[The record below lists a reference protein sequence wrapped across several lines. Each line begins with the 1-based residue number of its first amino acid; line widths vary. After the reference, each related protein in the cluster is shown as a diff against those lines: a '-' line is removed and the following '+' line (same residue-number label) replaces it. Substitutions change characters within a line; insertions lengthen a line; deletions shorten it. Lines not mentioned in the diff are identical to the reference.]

1 MKKLVIITGPQGSGN
16 HLFSRI
22 LSLHPDVGGWKD
34 LIDEYWIPSDLE
46 PFAKYW
52 VNPEELTLDQF
63 EGKDYWLANVSVPF
77 VYNGVKQVPKID
89 VMASTARDLGI
100 NVQIC
105 VIVRDQYINAL
116 QQQRVRK
123 ETTLPTAVDYFDT
136 LGDVHFLD
144 HEAFFLYKQRYLKW
158 VSKMLDFPVAY
169 DDPKVMNFIE
179 EGPNKK
185 YVNYVEDY
193 WLDDQVW
200 QGIKSYKDRGIDK

>member
-1 MKKLVIITGPQGSGN
+1 M
-16 HLFSRI
+16 
-22 LSLHPDVGGWKD
+22 
-34 LIDEYWIPSDLE
+34 
-46 PFAKYW
+46 
-52 VNPEELTLDQF
+52 
-63 EGKDYWLANVSVPF
+63 
-77 VYNGVKQVPKID
+77 PKID
-89 VMASTARDLGI
+89 VMASKARDLGI

-158 VSKMLDFPVAY
+158 VSKMLDFPIAY

-193 WLDDQVW
+193 WLDQEVW